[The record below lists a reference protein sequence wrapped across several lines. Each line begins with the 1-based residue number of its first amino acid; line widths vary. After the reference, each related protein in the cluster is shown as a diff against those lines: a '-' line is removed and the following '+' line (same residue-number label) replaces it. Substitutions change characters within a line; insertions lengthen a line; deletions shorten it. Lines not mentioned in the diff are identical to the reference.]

1 MISENIYKSFGI
13 DERVVELVKKSE
25 LKVKY
30 RFESIDEIAE
40 YNTLKVV
47 KAMQDCGVSEACM
60 LETTGYGY
68 NDVGRD
74 RLEEVYAKIFG
85 TEDAL
90 VRSQIVCGTHALATA
105 LFGNTR
111 PGDEIYSPVGIPYDT
126 LQQVLGI
133 SGDGRGSLKE
143 YGVSFRYTDLLPD
156 GGFDYDGIRASI
168 NDKTRLVE
176 IQRSRGYADRRSFSV
191 DEIGELISFVR
202 SIKKDVIIMIDNC
215 YGEYTELIE
224 PSQVGA
230 DMVVGSLI
238 KNPGGG
244 IAPVGGYIAGTHDCV
259 ENAAYRLTGPGLGKE
274 LGPSLGNN
282 RLLYQGTFLAPQ
294 VTAAAEKAAVLLSEV
309 FETLGFKVNPHSD
322 ELRHDIIES
331 ITLGDPAKVISLCK
345 GIQKAA
351 AVDSFA
357 APEPAPMPGYDSD
370 IIMAAGCFISGSS
383 IELSADGPLR
393 EPYNVFFQGGL
404 SYAHGKLGILMAVQR
419 LLEDRLVTL

>member
-331 ITLGDPAKVISLCK
+331 ITLGDPAKVISFCK